1 MMSEGSDC
9 PDRPARAVSYY
20 LKKTLKDSREGTE
33 VLPVPQ
39 GELSDMSVSSGRE
52 SVMRTL
58 WEVHFSS

>member
-9 PDRPARAVSYY
+9 PDRPARAVQ
-20 LKKTLKDSREGTE
+20 LLPENPLKDSGEGTE

-39 GELSDMSVSSGRE
+39 GELSDMSVSSGRK